1 MFVEDAWRRQ
11 RSVMPRLDTQKQ
23 RLLFVWHS
31 RLQPVK
37 YMAIL
42 ALLLLTWFEIV
53 SIYIYIYS
61 CCTVHTQCLLTVA
74 QHSTMWQRIC
84 MRYV

>member
-53 SIYIYIYS
+53 SIYIYI
-61 CCTVHTQCLLTVA
+61 
-74 QHSTMWQRIC
+74 
-84 MRYV
+84 